1 MPDKKWYSNVKLIEV
16 NQLVQLLGY
25 HLVKGQVSAEH
36 QSGVPSSPPRLQ
48 TQRQTCSK
56 CNLPS
61 SCRITRN
68 KAQNAHARHDILSHN
83 HGKQGCPYRH
93 ESFEPGLA
101 QAYLLIIANTDTAA
115 RSVLHITLLWSTWSA
130 HRLTS
135 IRLYIYMRNFT
146 ALLKTPPFEGF
157 LNSISCDLISVGH
170 SIQNWLGWHALLY
183 AHPAPPKCHA
193 LLPLEQ
199 FLFKFTYSMCNKK
212 MKAQWE
218 VGRELSELL

>member
-25 HLVKGQVSAEH
+25 HLVKGQVSAKH

-135 IRLYIYMRNFT
+135 IRLYIYICVTSQLFWKLP
-146 ALLKTPPFEGF
+146 LLKGSWIAFPVISFQLGILFRIGWGGMLCYMHT
-157 LNSISCDLISVGH
+157 LLLQSATHSCLWNSFCSNLHTQCAIKRWKH
-170 SIQNWLGWHALLY
+170 S
-183 AHPAPPKCHA
+183 
-193 LLPLEQ
+193 E
-199 FLFKFTYSMCNKK
+199 
-212 MKAQWE
+212 
-218 VGRELSELL
+218 R